1 MMTPFN
7 PGGYNNT
14 IAQANA
20 IASAGG
26 SLPDTASQVVLT
38 NTSAT
43 ATAYFVCRTLNRPS
57 DAGPTAVIPAG
68 ATLGSTPILPGQQ
81 IRLTVARGPK
91 KYATIASAADGALFI
106 TPGEGN

>member
-1 MMTPFN
+1 MTPFN
-7 PGGYNNT
+7 PGSYNNT

-20 IASAGG
+20 TSSAGG
-26 SLPDTASQVVLT
+26 SLPDTAAQVVLT

-43 ATAYFVCRTLNRPS
+43 AIAYFVCLQLNSPA
-57 DAGPTAVIPAG
+57 DAGPTAVVPSG
-68 ATLGSTPILPGQQ
+68 GTLGSFPVLPGQQ

-91 KYATIASAADGALFI
+91 KYATIASAADGTLFI